1 MMAGA
6 YVMYFA
12 YDATMGRDSLKSLC
26 PGAEWLGV
34 AKLEGHDL
42 CIAMRGGL
50 NVMPAVDSVVLGAL
64 WMLPA
69 STLEALEDHHGVG
82 AGLTR
87 RITSRV
93 VTPGGPRAEAMMYVA
108 PATSSEPGSTVRG
121 KWDAVLAAGVEI
133 GLPAWYIEQM
143 SSLVGSGGNK
153 AGLPDEKTS

>member
-1 MMAGA
+1 MMTGA

-12 YDATMGRDSLKSLC
+12 YGATMGRDSLKSLC

-34 AKLEGHDL
+34 ARLEGHDL
-42 CIAMRGGL
+42 CIAKHGGVD
-50 NVMPAVDSVVLGAL
+50 VMPSADSVVLGAL

-69 STLEALEDHHGVG
+69 PTLEALEDHHGVG

-108 PATSSEPGSTVRG
+108 PATPSEPGSPDRG
-121 KWDAVLAAGVEI
+121 QWDALLAAGVEI

-143 SSLVGSGGNK
+143 SSLAGSGRNE
-153 AGLPDEKTS
+153 AGLLDEKTS